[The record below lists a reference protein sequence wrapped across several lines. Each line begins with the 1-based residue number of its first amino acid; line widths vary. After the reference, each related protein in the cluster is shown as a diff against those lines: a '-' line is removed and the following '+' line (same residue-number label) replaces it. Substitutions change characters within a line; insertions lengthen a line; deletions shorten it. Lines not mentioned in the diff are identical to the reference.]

1 MKHFFAGVALTL
13 FSLTVLAQTFDVD
26 TILYNGN
33 INTHINIVILGDGYT
48 VSELDLFITD
58 ATNNANALF
67 TQVPFS
73 NYKNYFNVF
82 LIKVPSN
89 VSGAAMDPNNLI
101 DNYYGSTFWYA
112 GIERLL
118 VPTKNSRISSV
129 LANNFPA
136 YDHVLML
143 VNSSK
148 YGGSGGWLAT
158 SSTNSSA
165 NEIVFHEL
173 GHSFSDLADEYWA
186 GPQYANEAINMTQET
201 NIENLRWKNWH
212 GEFGVGLYPHSESP
226 TWYRPHQ
233 NCKMRYLG
241 VPFCAVCV
249 EATIETVHQ
258 LVSPLLSHN
267 PVSTNI
273 AEPTFPLEFNLNLI
287 NPIPNTLKR
296 TWELNGSPL
305 NSNVDLVLLNK
316 TDLLEGSN
324 TLAVT
329 VEDTTQLLRVD
340 NHISIHLEMVNWTIQ
355 NTVPGVNSINSQSS
369 NLKIELYPNPFSEYL
384 NVKLL
389 GEAKG
394 SLTVEIADLQ
404 GKVAIASPLSPT
416 ELNTIPL
423 NGLNSGVFIAKF
435 YLNSKLITSKMVVKT
450 E

>member
-1 MKHFFAGVALTL
+1 
-13 FSLTVLAQTFDVD
+13 
-26 TILYNGN
+26 
-33 INTHINIVILGDGYT
+33 
-48 VSELDLFITD
+48 
-58 ATNNANALF
+58 
-67 TQVPFS
+67 
-73 NYKNYFNVF
+73 
-82 LIKVPSN
+82 
-89 VSGAAMDPNNLI
+89 
-101 DNYYGSTFWYA
+101 
-112 GIERLL
+112 
-118 VPTKNSRISSV
+118 
-129 LANNFPA
+129 
-136 YDHVLML
+136 
-143 VNSSK
+143 
-148 YGGSGGWLAT
+148 
-158 SSTNSSA
+158 
-165 NEIVFHEL
+165 
-173 GHSFSDLADEYWA
+173 
-186 GPQYANEAINMTQET
+186 
-201 NIENLRWKNWH
+201 
-212 GEFGVGLYPHSESP
+212 
-226 TWYRPHQ
+226 
-233 NCKMRYLG
+233 MRYLG

-355 NTVPGVNSINSQSS
+355 NTVTGVNSINSQSS